1 MRRLALF
8 LVVLSLTSMSA
19 AKDEF
24 QVAEFLKQHLNSIGT
39 DQARAAV
46 KNCLVQGTVTFQILN
61 RAAQTWEGPATF
73 VSEGNKMS
81 SLFKFPPT
89 VYRTEWFTSDGTRA
103 SVAFVRPGHWTE
115 FGNFVK
121 VHDEI
126 LTQGLWG
133 GTLSTAWALAH
144 VEERDAKLQ
153 DRGTKKID
161 GIELHRVDYVPKKNS
176 DLEIQL
182 YFEPN
187 TFRHV
192 MTVYL
197 LTISARSAPTVNQA
211 RNESETHYRLEER
224 FSEFTSFDSLTLP
237 TRWTVRFTYG
247 GVSNGIID
255 QYDVTAK
262 KISHNI
268 SLDAKN
274 FEVK

>member
-1 MRRLALF
+1 MRRFATVLAVF
-8 LVVLSLTSMSA
+8 SFIASGA
-19 AKDEF
+19 AKDNF
-24 QVAEFLKQHLNSIGT
+24 QVAEFVKQHLNSIGT
-39 DQARAAV
+39 EQARGAV
-46 KNCLVQGTVTFQILN
+46 KNRLVQGAVAFQILN
-61 RAAQTWEGPATF
+61 RGPQTWEGPATL
-73 VSEGNKMS
+73 VSEGNKMA
-81 SLFKFPPT
+81 SLMKFPPT
-89 VYRTEWFTSDGTRA
+89 VYRTEWFTSDGTRTSIA
-103 SVAFVRPGHWTE
+103 QVQPGHWTE

-121 VHDEI
+121 AHDEI

-153 DRGTKKID
+153 DRGIKKVDGVELQRID
-161 GIELHRVDYVPKKNS
+161 YLPKKYS

-197 LTISARSAPTVNQA
+197 LTVSAQNAPTVNQG
-211 RNESETHYRLEER
+211 RNEVEMHYRLEER
-224 FSEFTSFDSLTLP
+224 FGDFATVDNLNLP

-247 GVSNGIID
+247 AVSNGVID
-255 QYDVTAK
+255 QYDVAAK
-262 KISHNI
+262 KIAHNI

-274 FEVK
+274 FDVK

>member
-1 MRRLALF
+1 MRSFATV
-8 LVVLSLTSMSA
+8 LVMLSLIASGA

-24 QVAEFLKQHLNSIGT
+24 ELGEFVKQHLNSIGT
-39 DQARAAV
+39 EQARGAA
-46 KNCLVQGTVTFQILN
+46 KNCVVQGSVTFQILN
-61 RAAQTWEGPATF
+61 RAAQTWEGPATL
-73 VSEGNKMS
+73 VSEGNKLS

-126 LTQGLWG
+126 LTEGLWG

-161 GIELHRVDYVPKKNS
+161 GVELRRIDYLPKKNS
-176 DLEIQL
+176 DLEVQL

-224 FSEFTSFDSLTLP
+224 FSDFASFDNLTLP

-247 GVSNGIID
+247 GVSNGTID
-255 QYDVTAK
+255 RYDVAAK
-262 KISHNI
+262 KISHNM

-274 FEVK
+274 FEIK